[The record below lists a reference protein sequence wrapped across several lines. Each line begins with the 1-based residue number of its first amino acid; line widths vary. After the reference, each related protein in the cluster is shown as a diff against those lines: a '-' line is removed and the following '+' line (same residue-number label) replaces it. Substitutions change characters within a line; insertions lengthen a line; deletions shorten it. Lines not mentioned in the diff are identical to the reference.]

1 MNSRKLNIRTENW
14 REEPF
19 SISRSYEEDNF
30 DVVVVELEQNGFRGW
45 GEGSPTEH
53 YQESIQQTEALIEDF
68 RKVLENGMS
77 RQELQQ
83 AMPKGAA
90 RNAVDCALWDLEA
103 KLAGKRV
110 WELTEI
116 SKHLAA
122 EGTSEPGSVT
132 TVYTLSLDTPEKM
145 GEAAAKHAK
154 RPNLKIKLTGD
165 GDLERLAAISENAPD
180 SRLVVDANE
189 GWTPEHY
196 QRFVPE
202 LKSLGVEMI
211 EQPFPAD
218 KDSILKALDRP
229 LPVCAD
235 ESCHDTADLE
245 RLNGLYE
252 FVNIKLDKTGGLTEA
267 LHLQAQAEN
276 MGFRT
281 MVGCM
286 SSTSLGIA
294 PAFLIAQR
302 AEIVDLDAPLY
313 LYEDRNTPI
322 RYELSKVFPP
332 DAELW
337 G

>member
-1 MNSRKLNIRTENW
+1 MNSRKLKIQTENW
-14 REEPF
+14 SEEPF
-19 SISRSYEEDNF
+19 SISRSYEDNF
-30 DVVVVELEQNGFRGW
+30 DVVVVELEQDGVKGW

-53 YQESIQQTEALIEDF
+53 YHESVKQTEALIEDF
-68 RKVLENGMS
+68 RKELENGMS
-77 RQELQQ
+77 RQELQK
-83 AMPKGAA
+83 AMAKGAA

-103 KLAGKRV
+103 KLAGVRV
-110 WELTEI
+110 WELPEI
-116 SKHLAA
+116 SKHLAVDGKSKA
-122 EGTSEPGSVT
+122 ESVT

-145 GEAAAKHAK
+145 GEAAGKHAS
-154 RPNLKIKLTGD
+154 RPYLKIKLTGD
-165 GDLERLAAISENAPD
+165 GDLERLAAISENAPN

-189 GWTPEHY
+189 GWTLDHY
-196 QRFVPE
+196 HRIVPE
-202 LKSLGVEMI
+202 LKSLGVEMV

-218 KDSILKALDRP
+218 KDSILKTLDRP
-229 LPVCAD
+229 LPICAD
-235 ESCHDTADLE
+235 ESCHDTGDLE
-245 RLNGLYE
+245 RLKGLYE

-276 MGFRT
+276 IGFRT

-313 LYEDRNTPI
+313 LYEDRASPIKYKVSEVFTP
-322 RYELSKVFPP
+322 
-332 DAELW
+332 ATELW

>member
-1 MNSRKLNIRTENW
+1 MNSRKLNIRKENW
-14 REEPF
+14 SEEPF
-19 SISRSYEEDNF
+19 SISRSYEDNF
-30 DVVVVELEQNGFRGW
+30 NVVVVELEENGVKGW

-53 YQESIQQTEALIEDF
+53 YHESDQQTETLIEDF
-68 RKVLENGMS
+68 REVLENGIS

-83 AMPKGAA
+83 AMPKGAG

-110 WELTEI
+110 WELPQI
-116 SKHLAA
+116 SKHLEA
-122 EGTSEPGSVT
+122 GGISEPASVI

-145 GEAAAKHAK
+145 GEAAAKHAN
-154 RPNLKIKLTGD
+154 RPYLKIKLTGD
-165 GDLERLAAISENAPD
+165 GDLERLAAISEKAPN

-189 GWTPEHY
+189 GWTVEHY

-202 LKSLGVEMI
+202 LKYLGVEMI
-211 EQPFPAD
+211 EQPFPAN
-218 KDSILKALDRP
+218 KDSILKTLDRP
-229 LPVCAD
+229 IPVCAD
-235 ESCHDTADLE
+235 ESCHDTEDLE
-245 RLNGLYE
+245 HLKGLYDI
-252 FVNIKLDKTGGLTEA
+252 VNIKLDKTGGLTEA
-267 LHLQAQAEN
+267 LNLQDQAKK
-276 MGFRT
+276 MGFRS

-313 LYEDRNTPI
+313 LYEDRASPI
-322 RYELSKVFPP
+322 KYKLSKVFSPSSK
-332 DAELW
+332 LW